1 VSPAP
6 LAADALARELG
17 ATPGWERDGDAIR
30 RTWRFADFKA
40 AMIFVNGVAALA
52 EKANHHPDITVH
64 YNEVTLRLWSH
75 DAGGLTVRDF
85 DLARTIGAT
94 LSPATSIHRC

>member
-1 VSPAP
+1 MT
-6 LAADALARELG
+6 ADRLVEEAVARELA
-17 ATPGWERDGDAIR
+17 ATPGWTRDGEAIR

-52 EKANHHPDITVH
+52 EKAGHHPDIAIH

-75 DAGGLTVRDF
+75 DAGGLTRRDF
-85 DLARTIGAT
+85 DLARRIADTF
-94 LSPATSIHRC
+94 

>member
-1 VSPAP
+1 MSGGK
-6 LAADALARELG
+6 LAADTLAREL
-17 ATPGWERDGDAIR
+17 AALPAWQRDGDAIT

-52 EKANHHPDITVH
+52 EKANHHPDVAIH

-75 DAGGLTVRDF
+75 DAGGLTPRDVG
-85 DLARTIGAT
+85 LARTIDAT
-94 LSPATSIHRC
+94 L

>member
-1 VSPAP
+1 MSAGR
-6 LAADALARELG
+6 LANDAVARELA
-17 ATPGWERDGDAIR
+17 ATPGWTRDGDAIT

-52 EKANHHPDITVH
+52 EKANHHPDVAIH

-75 DAGGLTVRDF
+75 DAGGLTARDF
-85 DLARTIGAT
+85 ALARTIGAT
-94 LSPATSIHRC
+94 L

>member
-1 VSPAP
+1 VTAAQRLTDDAIARD
-6 LAADALARELG
+6 LASV
-17 ATPGWERDGDAIR
+17 PGWERDGEALR

-52 EKANHHPDITVH
+52 EKANHHPDVTLR

-75 DAGGLTVRDF
+75 DAGGVTARDF
-85 DLARTIGAT
+85 ALARSIGST
-94 LSPATSIHRC
+94 L

>member
-1 VSPAP
+1 MSAGL
-6 LAADALARELG
+6 LANDAVARELA
-17 ATPGWERDGDAIR
+17 ATPGWTRDGDAIT

-52 EKANHHPDITVH
+52 EKANHHPDVAIH

-75 DAGGLTVRDF
+75 DAGGLTARDF
-85 DLARTIGAT
+85 ALARTIGAT
-94 LSPATSIHRC
+94 L

>member
-1 VSPAP
+1 MTIDPR
-6 LAADALARELG
+6 LGEDAVAREL
-17 ATPGWERDGDAIR
+17 ATAPGWARDGDAIQ

-52 EKANHHPDITVH
+52 EKANHHPDITIH

-75 DAGGLTVRDF
+75 DSGGLTVRDF
-85 DLARTIGAT
+85 DLARRISAT
-94 LSPATSIHRC
+94 L

>member
-1 VSPAP
+1 MTGGPR
-6 LAADALARELG
+6 LADDAIAREL
-17 ATPGWERDGDAIR
+17 ATTAGWARDGDALR

-52 EKANHHPDITVH
+52 EKANHHPDIAVH

-75 DAGGLTVRDF
+75 DAGGISARDF
-85 DLARTIGAT
+85 DLARQIGT
-94 LSPATSIHRC
+94 VL

>member
-1 VSPAP
+1 VSGPAKLSEAALAQE
-6 LAADALARELG
+6 LAATAAWR
-17 ATPGWERDGDAIR
+17 RDGDAIV

-52 EKANHHPDITVH
+52 EKADHHPDIAVH

-75 DAGGLTVRDF
+75 DAGGLTRRDF
-85 DLARTIGAT
+85 ALARRIDTT
-94 LSPATSIHRC
+94 L

>member
-1 VSPAP
+1 VTDGVR
-6 LAADALARELG
+6 LGEDAVAREL
-17 ATPGWERDGDAIR
+17 ATAPGWARDGDAIQ

-52 EKANHHPDITVH
+52 EKANHHPDITIH

-75 DAGGLTVRDF
+75 DSGGLSAHDF
-85 DLARTIGAT
+85 DLARRISAT
-94 LSPATSIHRC
+94 L